1 MRGVPGAK
9 SGQNGMVVETSWGN
23 GEQGHDVTTREML
36 PGGDGSCVCDRGNVP
51 VDMVDGSGWL
61 EEQANVCLKQT

>member
-23 GEQGHDVTTREML
+23 GEQGRDVTTREML
-36 PGGDGSCVCDRGNVP
+36 PGATGHVCVTEG
-51 VDMVDGSGWL
+51 MYL
-61 EEQANVCLKQT
+61 